1 MIPMYN
7 TKKFTDFYS
16 NVDAFLQDYKSN
28 GLPTTIS
35 DVNATTLFFLLYP
48 KYGNSSISNLDENQF
63 KYRLFSII
71 FQYGPTWEKRL
82 SIQDRLRNLE
92 EKELMV
98 GAKTI
103 VNNSLNPDSNPTVDE
118 LEYINQQNTNKVT
131 KSILGAYAELWSLLK
146 LDVTE
151 EFINRFKQLFIQ
163 VVQPQRTYIY
173 KTDDEEKKIC
183 QNNYNKYLKLLKI
196 MVLLW

>member
-35 DVNATTLFFLLYP
+35 DANAKTLFFLLYA

-92 EKELMV
+92 EKE
-98 GAKTI
+98 
-103 VNNSLNPDSNPTVDE
+103 
-118 LEYINQQNTNKVT
+118 
-131 KSILGAYAELWSLLK
+131 
-146 LDVTE
+146 
-151 EFINRFKQLFIQ
+151 
-163 VVQPQRTYIY
+163 
-173 KTDDEEKKIC
+173 
-183 QNNYNKYLKLLKI
+183 
-196 MVLLW
+196 